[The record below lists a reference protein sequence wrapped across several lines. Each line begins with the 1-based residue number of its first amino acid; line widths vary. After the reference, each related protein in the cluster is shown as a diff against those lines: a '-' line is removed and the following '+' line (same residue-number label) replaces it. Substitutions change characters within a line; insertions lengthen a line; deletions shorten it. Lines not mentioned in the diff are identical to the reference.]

1 MITIYGLK
9 NCDTCRKALKWLT
22 AEGIAHE
29 FKDLRADGFS
39 DEQLRTWINEVGW
52 ESLLNRRG
60 TTWRKLP
67 ETDKDGVDE
76 AKAAA
81 LMRKQPAMI
90 KRPVFETGSG
100 IVVGFKAD
108 EMGAL
113 KAAS

>member
-9 NCDTCRKALKWLT
+9 KCDTCRKALKWLT
-22 AEGIAHE
+22 AEGIVHE

-52 ESLLNRRG
+52 ETLLNRRG

-76 AKAAA
+76 AKAAS
-81 LMRKQPAMI
+81 LMRKQPALI

-100 IVVGFKAD
+100 IVVSFKAD
-108 EMGAL
+108 EMEAL

>member
-9 NCDTCRKALKWLT
+9 KCDTCRKALKWLT
-22 AEGIAHE
+22 AEGIVHE

-108 EMGAL
+108 EMAAL
-113 KAAS
+113 KDAS